1 MNGVHDMGGMH
12 GHGPVAP
19 EDETHEP
26 LWHAPWEARM
36 LGITRSMTYPKG
48 FNIDRF
54 RHIRELMPPHLY
66 LARSYYDHWYAVC
79 VAALLNGGLATK
91 EEIKSGHAAAG
102 SAKRNDAARADQV
115 WTSQKTQG
123 IFTREVATPP
133 QFATGQRVRAR
144 NINPTG
150 HTRLPRYVRGKV
162 GVVQIHHGGHVFPDT
177 NAHVQGEAPQHLY
190 TVAFSMREL
199 WGADASARDETC
211 VDLWE
216 SYLEPA

>member
-19 EDETHEP
+19 EDEKHEP

-54 RHIRELMPPHLY
+54 RHIRELMPAHLY

-102 SAKRNDAARADQV
+102 SAKRNDAARGDQV

-123 IFTREVATPP
+123 VFTRAVETPP
-133 QFATGQRVRAR
+133 QFAIGQRVRAR

-162 GVVQIHHGGHVFPDT
+162 GVVTIHHGGHVFPDT
-177 NAHVQGEAPQHLY
+177 NAHLQGEVPQHLY
-190 TVAFSMREL
+190 TVVFSAREL
-199 WGADASARDETC
+199 WGPDASARDEIC
-211 VDLWE
+211 ADLWE
-216 SYLEPA
+216 SYLDPA

>member
-1 MNGVHDMGGMH
+1 
-12 GHGPVAP
+12 
-19 EDETHEP
+19 
-26 LWHAPWEARM
+26 M

-79 VAALLNGGLATK
+79 VAALLNGGLASK

-115 WTSQKTQG
+115 WQSQKTQG
-123 IFTREVATPP
+123 VFTREVTPP
-133 QFATGQRVRAR
+133 PLFAIGQRVRAR

-177 NAHVQGEAPQHLY
+177 NAHLQGEAPQHLY
-190 TVAFSMREL
+190 TVAFSAREL
-199 WGADASARDETC
+199 WGADASARDEIC
-211 VDLWE
+211 ADLWE
-216 SYLEPA
+216 SYLDPA